1 MLAEERY
8 SEILRVVNEEHAVT
22 VQELTELLDTSE
34 STIRRDLTTL
44 HKRGELVKVHGGATA
59 VESGYTTKDAAL
71 SVRRDLNREV
81 KQKIGKYAATLV
93 QLFLL

>member
-1 MLAEERY
+1 MKVIENERMKGMLAEERY

-44 HKRGELVKVHGGATA
+44 HKRRAGESTWWRNRSRIWIYNKGCGVVC
-59 VESGYTTKDAAL
+59 TK
-71 SVRRDLNREV
+71 RPEP
-81 KQKIGKYAATLV
+81 
-93 QLFLL
+93 